1 MQARYTA
8 TARGLHWLTAALVLV
23 LVILGTWMTVFEPKE
38 EAFKY
43 QLYDWHESIGFTLL
57 LLTLLRL
64 GWRATHPAPPLPAD
78 LPGHLKL
85 AAHGTH
91 AALYVLLLVQ
101 PVVGFLATNAWGF
114 PFKWWGVLPIPS
126 PIGQNEALAPVLSA
140 IHWWCALLMV
150 ALILVHAGAALWHQ
164 FVRRDGTLDKMR

>member
-23 LVILGTWMTVFEPKE
+23 LVVLGTWMTVFEPKD

-64 GWRATHPAPPLPAD
+64 GWRATHPAPPLPED
-78 LPGHLKL
+78 LPGPLKL

-91 AALYVLLLVQ
+91 AALYALLLAQ

-114 PFKWWGVLPIPS
+114 PFKWWGVVPIPS

-140 IHWWCALLMV
+140 IHWWLALLMV
-150 ALILVHAGAALWHQ
+150 ALILLHAGAALWHQ
-164 FVRRDGTLDKMR
+164 FVRRDGTLEKML

>member
-8 TARGLHWLTAALVLV
+8 TARGLHWLTAAMVLV
-23 LVILGTWMTVFEPKE
+23 LVILGGWMTLFEPKD

-43 QLYDWHESIGFTLL
+43 QLYDWHESTGFTLL

-64 GWRATHPAPPLPAD
+64 GWRAGHPPPPLPAD
-78 LPGHLKL
+78 LSPQLRK

-91 AALYVLLLVQ
+91 HALYAILLAQ

-126 PIGQNEALAPVLSA
+126 PIGQNEALAPILSG
-140 IHWWCALLMV
+140 IHWWLAM
-150 ALILVHAGAALWHQ
+150 ALIALVAVHAGAALWHH
-164 FVRRDGTLDKMR
+164 FGRGDDTLRKML